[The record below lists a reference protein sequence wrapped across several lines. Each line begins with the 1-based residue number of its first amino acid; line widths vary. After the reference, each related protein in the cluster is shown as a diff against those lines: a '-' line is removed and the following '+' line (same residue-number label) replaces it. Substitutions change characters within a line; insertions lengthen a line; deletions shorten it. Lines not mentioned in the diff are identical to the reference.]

1 VKRRDFLKA
10 TGATGLF
17 VLFRATALA
26 APQLVPTRPAGYPTD
41 FNAYLKIGPDGRVG
55 CCVGKVEMGQ
65 GNMTSLAMLAAE
77 ELDVPLERVD
87 MLMGDTDLCPWD
99 GGTGGSLSIW
109 QFGPVLRGAAA
120 EARAVLLQMAG
131 EHFQLPADRLQV
143 KAGVVSV
150 QGDPARQ
157 ITYGQLVQGKLT
169 LRHLENVK
177 PKPLSAYTLVGNSAP
192 RKDALAKVSGTA
204 RYTADQKL
212 PGTLHACIV
221 RPPAHGL
228 KLQSADTSAAERL
241 PGVRVLRDGNLVAV
255 LHRFPDQAH
264 KALALVKTLFEGT
277 PQALDDRS
285 IYRHLADRAGT
296 AKVGVQAGDLK
307 ASEARSTT
315 VLEADYLNAYV
326 AHAALEP
333 HSALAQWKDGRMTVW
348 TGVQAPF
355 PVRAQVAEALGL
367 PAQKVRIIT
376 PFLGGA
382 FGGKAA
388 GPQAVEAA
396 RLAMK
401 AGGAPVQVAWDRQEE
416 FFLDTFRPAAVVK
429 LRSGLDH
436 AGRITFWDCQVSGT
450 GDREADLGYDLPA
463 KRFASTG
470 DSGDIGT
477 SAAGTLHAFATGAW
491 RAPAANTNVF
501 ARESHMDALAA
512 KAKIDP
518 VAFRLNH
525 LTDPRLIRVLKA
537 VAERFGWVAGVAP
550 SGRGVGVACGSWRGT
565 LVATMAEVAVDRA
578 TGQVR
583 VKRVVQA
590 QDMGLVVN
598 PDGARQ
604 QMEGAMTMGLGYA
617 LSEGLRFKDGKVLDE
632 NFDTYQLP
640 RFSWLP
646 AIETVLVHNPE
657 LQAQGGGEPPIVCMG
672 AVIANAIHDAVGVR
686 MYELPMTPARILEAI
701 KKG

>member
-1 VKRRDFLKA
+1 
-10 TGATGLF
+10 
-17 VLFRATALA
+17 
-26 APQLVPTRPAGYPTD
+26 
-41 FNAYLKIGPDGRVG
+41 
-55 CCVGKVEMGQ
+55 
-65 GNMTSLAMLAAE
+65 
-77 ELDVPLERVD
+77 
-87 MLMGDTDLCPWD
+87 
-99 GGTGGSLSIW
+99 
-109 QFGPVLRGAAA
+109 
-120 EARAVLLQMAG
+120 
-131 EHFQLPADRLQV
+131 
-143 KAGVVSV
+143 
-150 QGDPARQ
+150 
-157 ITYGQLVQGKLT
+157 
-169 LRHLENVK
+169 
-177 PKPLSAYTLVGNSAP
+177 
-192 RKDALAKVSGTA
+192 
-204 RYTADQKL
+204 
-212 PGTLHACIV
+212 
-221 RPPAHGL
+221 
-228 KLQSADTSAAERL
+228 
-241 PGVRVLRDGNLVAV
+241 
-255 LHRFPDQAH
+255 
-264 KALALVKTLFEGT
+264 
-277 PQALDDRS
+277 
-285 IYRHLADRAGT
+285 
-296 AKVGVQAGDLK
+296 
-307 ASEARSTT
+307 
-315 VLEADYLNAYV
+315 
-326 AHAALEP
+326 
-333 HSALAQWKDGRMTVW
+333 
-348 TGVQAPF
+348 
-355 PVRAQVAEALGL
+355 
-367 PAQKVRIIT
+367 
-376 PFLGGA
+376 
-382 FGGKAA
+382 
-388 GPQAVEAA
+388 
-396 RLAMK
+396 MK
-401 AGGAPVQVAWDRQEE
+401 AGGAPVQVVWDRQEE